1 MITKSSGRVRLW
13 AWPPEPR
20 DAALHHNMTL
30 LPLIYMLLNN
40 FNLYYKAMNDPSD
53 DYMTLV
59 NLQSAKLILSSLII
73 HFGGKEFTDLH
84 TWPIAK
90 TVVSKNAFLN
100 RHLAFI
106 NNYISSVST
115 FTIYMFVLLEMLP
128 VLKSVQ
134 LKNADI
140 YLK

>member
-1 MITKSSGRVRLW
+1 
-13 AWPPEPR
+13 
-20 DAALHHNMTL
+20 
-30 LPLIYMLLNN
+30 
-40 FNLYYKAMNDPSD
+40 MNDPSD